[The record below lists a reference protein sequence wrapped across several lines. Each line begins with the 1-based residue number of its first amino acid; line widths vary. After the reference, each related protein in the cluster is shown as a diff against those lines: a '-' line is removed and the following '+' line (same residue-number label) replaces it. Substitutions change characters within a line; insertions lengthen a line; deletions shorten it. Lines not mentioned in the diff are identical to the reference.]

1 MNVVN
6 QFKEIK
12 FKDILLQVKEKKTV
26 PLSYAS
32 KRSNDLMTRALYKK
46 ERFVKI
52 LLWLRRTLH

>member
-46 ERFVKI
+46 DLSRSFYG
-52 LLWLRRTLH
+52 